1 MLRRIVFC
9 RFLCVVCSVEM
20 VSVSNVSVMSCLLMR
35 ACLMM
40 LGRFKMMTCGMLM
53 VLGCLFVVLCTFVS
67 SHCYGL
73 LLRMRFACAVSNL
86 FDLNS

>member
-1 MLRRIVFC
+1 
-9 RFLCVVCSVEM
+9 
-20 VSVSNVSVMSCLLMR
+20 
-35 ACLMM
+35 
-40 LGRFKMMTCGMLM
+40 MTCGMLM